1 LIRIVAPEIEGDS
14 PIVLPVYDV
23 DQMQEWFEENVER
36 IFGPSVNVPKPA
48 FLKKIGLMLL
58 ETQTTLTELENCLT
72 VPKVKEAYNGILSA
86 SEIPFLPPFQ
96 QSLAHIL
103 IGKGLECPTI
113 VEKVNEE
120 LSPLGIKLQC
130 PQ

>member
-1 LIRIVAPEIEGDS
+1 KEGDS
-14 PIVLPVYDV
+14 PIVLPVYNV
-23 DQMQEWFEENVER
+23 DRMQDWFEENVER
-36 IFGPSVNVPKPA
+36 VFGPSVNVPKAA

-58 ETQTTLTELENCLT
+58 ETQTTIDELENCLT
-72 VPKVKEAYNGILSA
+72 APRVKEAYNEILAA
-86 SEIPFLPPFQ
+86 SKIPFLPPFQ

-103 IGKGLECPTI
+103 IGKGLECTNI

-130 PQ
+130 PA